1 MPFLMNVATPEIGA
15 FINRLE
21 KFDKDVS
28 KELKQEMR
36 KASGRVANE
45 SRSLISA
52 MGDPLSNWAGYSW
65 FEQDRAKNQRNL
77 QFNMSKVK
85 KGYKVKTNRHRKSGI
100 TTAFGQ
106 SVVQETAAGAIL
118 ELAGSDNS
126 RATFNKNIISA
137 RKSPI
142 GKIPRILG
150 KAYYRVMPIVVVELQ
165 AAIRRAEKK
174 VGL

>member
-1 MPFLMNVATPEIGA
+1 MPWLMNIDTPQIGA

-65 FEQDRAKNQRNL
+65 IEQDRTSGRNL
-77 QFNMSKVK
+77 QFNMSTVK
-85 KGYKVKTNRHRKSGI
+85 KGYKVKSHRHRKSGI

-106 SVVQETAAGAIL
+106 SVVQTSAAGAIL
-118 ELAGSDNS
+118 ELAGSVNK
-126 RATFNKNIISA
+126 TQQFNKNIINA
-137 RKSPI
+137 RKSPM

>member
-1 MPFLMNVATPEIGA
+1 MPWLMKIATPEIGA

-65 FEQDRAKNQRNL
+65 VEQDRADGRNL
-77 QFNMSKVK
+77 QFNMSAVK
-85 KGYKVKTNRHRKSGI
+85 RGYKVKTNRHRKSGI

-118 ELAGSDNS
+118 ELAGSRS
-126 RATFNKNIISA
+126 KGQFNRNIISA
-137 RKSPI
+137 RNSPI

-150 KAYYRVMPIVVVELQ
+150 KAYYRVMPIVVVELRS
-165 AAIRRAEKK
+165 AIRRAEMK

>member
-65 FEQDRAKNQRNL
+65 VEQDRADGRNL
-77 QFNMSKVK
+77 QFNMSAVK
-85 KGYKVKTNRHRKSGI
+85 RGYKVKTNRHRKSGI

-126 RATFNKNIISA
+126 KATFNKNIINA

-150 KAYYRVMPIVVVELQ
+150 KAYYRVMPIVVVELRS
-165 AAIRRAEKK
+165 AIRRAEMK

>member
-1 MPFLMNVATPEIGA
+1 MPWLMKIATPEIGS

-85 KGYKVKTNRHRKSGI
+85 RGYKVKTNRHRKSGI

-118 ELAGSDNS
+118 ELAGSRS
-126 RATFNKNIISA
+126 MGQFNQNLISA
-137 RKSPI
+137 RNSPI

>member
-1 MPFLMNVATPEIGA
+1 MPFLMKVATPEIGA

-118 ELAGSDNS
+118 ELAGSRS
-126 RATFNKNIISA
+126 MGQFNQNLISA

>member
-1 MPFLMNVATPEIGA
+1 MPWLMNIATPEIGA

-52 MGDPLSNWAGYSW
+52 MGDPLSNWARYSW
-65 FEQDRAKNQRNL
+65 VEQDRAKNQRNL

-118 ELAGSDNS
+118 ELAGSAS
-126 RATFNKNIISA
+126 MGQFNQNLISA

>member
-65 FEQDRAKNQRNL
+65 VEQDRAKNQRNL

-118 ELAGSDNS
+118 ELAGSRS
-126 RATFNKNIISA
+126 MGQFNQNLISA